1 MNCSI
6 TIREKEELMKSMTT
20 NGRTR
25 LRIAIP
31 AAVLVLT
38 LGLAFK
44 PLAQGGGSTQPTT
57 YKLTVKDG
65 ERSTPV
71 KLTAAQGKITAV
83 SGMRDGR
90 TFNFKHLR
98 AGEKSKIKGGS
109 DQTRKCAGLTT
120 DSNLKWTFCFY
131 VSGGSNQTAAIDF
144 FLELEG
150 IKGESKDDAGGGG
163 GGGEDSGGSGT
174 PPTCW
179 EDEKLQM
186 SICDP

>member
-1 MNCSI
+1 
-6 TIREKEELMKSMTT
+6 MKSIAT
-20 NGRTR
+20 NGRPR
-25 LRIAIP
+25 LK
-31 AAVLVLT
+31 AAMLAAALALT

-44 PLAQGGGSTQPTT
+44 PLAQSDTTQPAT
-57 YKLTVKDG
+57 YKFTIKDG
-65 ERSTPV
+65 ERRTPV
-71 KLTAAQGKITAV
+71 KITAAQGKITAV
-83 SGMRDGR
+83 SGMREGR

-131 VSGGSNQTAAIDF
+131 VDSGGGGGTAAAFDY

-150 IKGESKDDAGGGG
+150 VKGESSDGGGG
-163 GGGEDSGGSGT
+163 GGGGGDPSGGGGGGGGGT
-174 PPTCW
+174 PPNCW